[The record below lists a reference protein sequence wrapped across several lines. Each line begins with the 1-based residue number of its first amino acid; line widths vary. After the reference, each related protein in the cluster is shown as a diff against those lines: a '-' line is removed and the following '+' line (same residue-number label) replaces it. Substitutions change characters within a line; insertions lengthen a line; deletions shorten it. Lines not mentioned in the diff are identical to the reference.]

1 MKKTKITI
9 LLLSALMMSFA
20 SCKTQ
25 SSKKV
30 EYIEEPITVEAEQDS
45 QKKNVPDQRQRV
57 KGEWIIISANGNE
70 LSQTE
75 ERPYI
80 DFSAREGRIYGFTGC
95 NIVNGNFSVQPGN
108 KIKFDNVITTMKFC
122 DGISDE
128 RCVLNGLNEA
138 DNFTVYRQDDL
149 YYLDIKNAA
158 GETVLHM
165 KRHNA
170 DVLTGTWG
178 VSSIEGRHVSD
189 KQIKLII
196 DVPESKI
203 YGDTGCNIINGT
215 LGVDRN
221 KDWFIQ
227 FYSIVST
234 KKMCDEKSMKI
245 ERNLLVALEKVEFIH
260 RISNKEM
267 KLTDKD
273 GNEVLHLHLIN
284 LKESR

>member
-95 NIVNGNFSVQPGN
+95 NIVNLS
-108 KIKFDNVITTMKFC
+108 
-122 DGISDE
+122 
-128 RCVLNGLNEA
+128 
-138 DNFTVYRQDDL
+138 
-149 YYLDIKNAA
+149 
-158 GETVLHM
+158 
-165 KRHNA
+165 
-170 DVLTGTWG
+170 
-178 VSSIEGRHVSD
+178 
-189 KQIKLII
+189 LIHI
-196 DVPESKI
+196 
-203 YGDTGCNIINGT
+203 
-215 LGVDRN
+215 
-221 KDWFIQ
+221 
-227 FYSIVST
+227 
-234 KKMCDEKSMKI
+234 
-245 ERNLLVALEKVEFIH
+245 
-260 RISNKEM
+260 
-267 KLTDKD
+267 
-273 GNEVLHLHLIN
+273 
-284 LKESR
+284 

>member
-128 RCVLNGLNEA
+128 RSVLNGLNEA

-170 DVLTGTWG
+170 DVLTGTL
-178 VSSIEGRHVSD
+178 SCR
-189 KQIKLII
+189 
-196 DVPESKI
+196 
-203 YGDTGCNIINGT
+203 
-215 LGVDRN
+215 R
-221 KDWFIQ
+221 
-227 FYSIVST
+227 
-234 KKMCDEKSMKI
+234 
-245 ERNLLVALEKVEFIH
+245 
-260 RISNKEM
+260 
-267 KLTDKD
+267 
-273 GNEVLHLHLIN
+273 
-284 LKESR
+284 